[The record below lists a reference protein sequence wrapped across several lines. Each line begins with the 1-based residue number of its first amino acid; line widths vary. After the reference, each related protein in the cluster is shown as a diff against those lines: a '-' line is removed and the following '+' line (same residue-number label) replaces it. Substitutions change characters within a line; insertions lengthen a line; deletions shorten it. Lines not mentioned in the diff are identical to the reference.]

1 MDNQLSYNVYDVMNN
16 SWTLEDSQPLYH
28 LYLFTRIAT
37 IDQSKPINSA
47 LAWDQYIFIFQ
58 GANYSS
64 IKVNQNP
71 CDPNKSLSDTI
82 QFWGSRPINEIDND
96 LNSIDSAIRY
106 KNEENVDEF
115 YIFQKEEVF
124 YYNNPTIDQ
133 VMLALKSFKPKFDLI
148 YK

>member
-1 MDNQLSYNVYDVMNN
+1 MNY

-28 LYLFTRIAT
+28 LYVFTRIGA

-47 LAWDQYIFIFQ
+47 LALDQYIFIFQ

-71 CDPNKSLSDTI
+71 CDSNKSLSDTI
-82 QFWGSRPINEIDND
+82 QFWGSRPINEIDNG
-96 LNSIDSAIRY
+96 LNSIDSAIHY

-124 YYNNPTIDQ
+124 YYNDLTIDQ
-133 VMLALKSFKPKFDLI
+133 VIFALKSFKSKFCLI
-148 YK
+148 Y